1 MPDLPDE
8 AFQRTDST
16 PDEHFYQYPR
26 FVAHI
31 DDSAITEVTE
41 LYREH
46 IPANS
51 TVLDLMSS
59 WISHLPEE
67 VGYHE
72 VHGLG
77 MNREELAANRQLNH
91 WVVQNLNEN
100 PVLPYDDNYFD
111 AVTICVSVD
120 YLTQP
125 INVFKEI
132 YRVLKPGGVLIIT
145 FSNRCFPTKAIA
157 LWLRLD
163 PRGQIAL
170 VQEYFNQSGSWT
182 NMEALD
188 RSKPGTDPLYAVI
201 GKKK

>member
-1 MPDLPDE
+1 MPDLPEE
-8 AFQRTDST
+8 AFQRTDNT

-31 DDSAITEVTE
+31 DEWAIAQVTQ
-41 LYREH
+41 LYREY

-59 WISHLPEE
+59 WISHLPPD
-67 VGYHE
+67 VSYHE

-77 MNREELAANRQLNH
+77 MNSEELAANRQLNH

-100 PVLPYDDNYFD
+100 PVLPYNDNRFG

-125 INVFKEI
+125 IAAFKEI

-163 PRGQIAL
+163 PRGQVAL
-170 VQEYFNQSGSWT
+170 VQEYFNQSGNWT
-182 NMEALD
+182 SMEALD